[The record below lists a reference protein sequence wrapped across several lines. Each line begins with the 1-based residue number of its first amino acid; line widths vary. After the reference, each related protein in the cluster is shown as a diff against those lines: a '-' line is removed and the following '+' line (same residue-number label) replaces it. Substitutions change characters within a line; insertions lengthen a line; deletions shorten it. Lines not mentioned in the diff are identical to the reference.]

1 MNNLQEIKIFIIDRS
16 RYKAEML
23 KRAFEDVPN
32 VVVEHY
38 DLKQFYYDNQQMIEC
53 LVSPANSFGRMT
65 GGYDAVLSDILGW
78 DFQYKVQDYI
88 EKHYYGEQIV
98 GTSFIIDTDIDGLKL
113 IHTPSMKYP
122 SLIKDDMVV
131 YYCMRSTLMCALENG
146 IKNIVIPIFG
156 GACGGVDAALAGT
169 RMREAY
175 DQILNR
181 QGPEWEF

>member
-1 MNNLQEIKIFIIDRS
+1 MNNLEEMKIFIIDKS
-16 RYKAEML
+16 EYKVEML
-23 KRAFEDVPN
+23 KRSFEDVPN
-32 VVVEHY
+32 VIVEQN
-38 DLKQFYYDNQQMIEC
+38 DLKRFYYENQQMIDC

-65 GGYDAVLSDILGW
+65 GGYDEVLSQILGCN
-78 DFQYKVQDYI
+78 FQYKVQDYI
-88 EKHYYGEQIV
+88 KRHYYGEQVV

-113 IHTPSMKYP
+113 IHTPSMRYP
-122 SLIKDDMVV
+122 SRIKDDMVV

-146 IKNIVIPIFG
+146 IKNIVIPVFG
-156 GACGGVDAALAGT
+156 GDCGGVDAAWAGT